1 MPLMLLGLLLLTACL
16 LLQAYIL
23 WHSLPSADHSPSL
36 SHQHWRWLLPS
47 GAVTLV
53 VMHAA
58 GLFSTSF
65 ILSEGQ
71 MVCFLVATFAALLLH
86 CTLAALMHHPSL
98 GVAVHAHAD
107 YSCSGHSTG
116 QDKLVKPK
124 PEPEDASPSDGVRQ
138 QTQHESPAPHV
149 SQPVSLGLLG
159 SPLSHVSSAKG
170 GSGWNR
176 DCSNAVVCGL
186 GLLLCNALLGSMGLV
201 VRTGHDAMH
210 KAAAAAPPSPPPDL
224 LKLHNTTLHMDL
236 SVQFAS
242 LHWLSTGV
250 FHTRELLAPILCVMI
265 FPFLLLGS
273 ASPNRITACRSAE
286 CSGVLLQALVVKLVW
301 SAYFVLAFYWML
313 SQAHV
318 ADQSIAHHL
327 KHVLASLPE
336 APALKTALAE
346 AVPSLLP
353 HLPVVNSLVS
363 LPFRM
368 LLPRVA
374 FLLSGSA
381 MLVLLVAGVTR
392 QKQPVNLLRPL
403 PGLQTGQ
410 HTLLAALAAPVLLVS
425 GVEKGTVCALGLLE
439 CACAQELFQLLNSC
453 WKPASRVNATN
464 GKLGS
469 STSEG
474 WLGLA
479 EGCLLALLSMQLFF
493 CSGHFCEF
501 AGLQYAAGT
510 EICF

>member
-1 MPLMLLGLLLLTACL
+1 MLLGLLLLTACL
-16 LLQAYIL
+16 LLQAYTL
-23 WHSLPSADHSPSL
+23 WHSLPGADNSASL

-86 CTLAALMHHPSL
+86 CTLAALMHQPSP

-107 YSCSGHSTG
+107 HLCSGHSSD
-116 QDKLVKPK
+116 QDKRVGPK
-124 PEPEDASPSDGVRQ
+124 PEAEDASSSDSARQ
-138 QTQHESPAPHV
+138 QTQQKLAAPHV
-149 SQPVSLGLLG
+149 RQPVSLGLSG
-159 SPLSHVSSAKG
+159 RPLSGVSSAKG
-170 GSGWNR
+170 GNGWNR
-176 DCSNAVVCGL
+176 DCSDAVVCGL
-186 GLLLCNALLGSMGLV
+186 GLLVCNALLGSMGLV
-201 VRTGHDAMH
+201 VRTGHNAMH
-210 KAAAAAPPSPPPDL
+210 KAAAAPPPDL
-224 LKLHNTTLHMDL
+224 LESHNTTLHMDL

-250 FHTRELLAPILCVMI
+250 FHTRELLAPTLCVMI

-273 ASPNRITACRSAE
+273 ASPKCITASRSAG

-313 SQAHV
+313 SQAQLV
-318 ADQSIAHHL
+318 DESIAHQL

-336 APALKTALAE
+336 SPAFKTALTDGIQ
-346 AVPSLLP
+346 SLLP
-353 HLPVVNSLVS
+353 QFPVVHSLVS

-368 LLPRVA
+368 LLPRLI

-381 MLVLLVAGVTR
+381 VLVLLIAGVFGQT
-392 QKQPVNLLRPL
+392 QPVKILRPKA
-403 PGLQTGQ
+403 GLQTGQ

-425 GVEKGTVCALGLLE
+425 GVENGTVCALGLLE

-453 WKPASRVNATN
+453 WKLAPDTKSCSTDT
-464 GKLGS
+464 KLGS
-469 STSEG
+469 KGSEG
-474 WLGLA
+474 WLGVA

-510 EICF
+510 ETICL

>member
-1 MPLMLLGLLLLTACL
+1 M
-16 LLQAYIL
+16 
-23 WHSLPSADHSPSL
+23 
-36 SHQHWRWLLPS
+36 PS

-86 CTLAALMHHPSL
+86 CTLAALMHQPSL

-107 YSCSGHSTG
+107 HSCSGHSTDRHIG
-116 QDKLVKPK
+116 PK
-124 PEPEDASPSDGVRQ
+124 PEPEDASPSDGARQ
-138 QTQHESPAPHV
+138 QTQQESAAAHV
-149 SQPVSLGLLG
+149 SQPVSLGLSG
-159 SPLSHVSSAKG
+159 RPLSHVSSAKG
-170 GSGWNR
+170 GKGR

-186 GLLLCNALLGSMGLV
+186 GLLVCNALLGSMGLV

-210 KAAAAAPPSPPPDL
+210 KAAAPPPPPPPDL
-224 LKLHNTTLHMDL
+224 LKSHSTTLHMDL

-273 ASPNRITACRSAE
+273 ASPNRTTACRSAA

-318 ADQSIAHHL
+318 VDESIARQL
-327 KHVLASLPE
+327 KHVLASLGK
-336 APALKTALAE
+336 APALKTALAD
-346 AVPSLLP
+346 AMPSLLP

-368 LLPRVA
+368 LLPRLI

-381 MLVLLVAGVTR
+381 MLVLLVAGVSGQT
-392 QKQPVNLLRPL
+392 QPVKILRPKA
-403 PGLQTGQ
+403 GLQTGQ
-410 HTLLAALAAPVLLVS
+410 RTLLAALAAPVLLVS

-439 CACAQELFQLLNSC
+439 CACARELFQLLNSC
-453 WKPASRVNATN
+453 WKSASRVNATD

-469 STSEG
+469 SASEG

-510 EICF
+510 ETICL